1 MRRTKFID
9 RIRRTF
15 LTLCLMATASVAWAE
30 AVEVTNAEQ
39 LKSLLT
45 GSDQELKLT
54 ADITLSKTLVIKSDV
69 IIDLNGHTIT
79 SEGCRA
85 FQVTKGEV
93 LFKSDNPDN
102 PAYIIANGSVPVDN
116 SVIRVGEG
124 GPGGYTGD
132 KTFVKLT
139 IGENVTISTTVETC
153 YGVTVFGN
161 KTEET
166 LIVNG
171 NVNTVGRAA
180 IAGNGLPEYAGTT
193 ITVGENAKIKTSSN
207 VAIYHPQAGVLTVI
221 GSVEGAGG
229 IEMKG
234 GQLVVDEKAMIKAT
248 GTPQHTANENDP
260 STIGYAISIV
270 ESGAYAGV
278 SNVNIS
284 PKATITGEVAVVKD
298 SDKKD
303 GAPDITFDK
312 YGLQMKVMVTTTD
325 NGVEKTV
332 GQYTTLE
339 RAMSEAPAES
349 TIKLMDNF
357 SISSTFETSQVYTL
371 DLNGHT
377 ITSDGQRALWVKS
390 GNVTITSSVEGGK
403 ITVPTITDNDK
414 SVIRVG
420 SDESADVSL
429 TVGQNV
435 TISADECY
443 GVVVEGQNTNASLT
457 VKGNVSTKNKP
468 AIAGQGPTGPTT
480 ATISIGSTA
489 NINASDN
496 VAIYNSLAGTVT
508 IDGTVTVKGAGGIEM
523 KGGSLAVTSTA
534 HIIAT
539 GTPLHVANDT
549 GCSSVG
555 YAVAVVQNNTNGQKV
570 TNVSIDSSAEVI
582 GAVAQLH
589 DSDVTD
595 FNPSYTGKFTTKLA
609 AIGNDQYFSLND
621 AIKIVPQEGI
631 VKLLMS
637 LTQSTPFVMDAEKT
651 YTFDLNTYTLTGNG
665 CAAVQVSHGHV
676 TMTNGIVTSTGA
688 APATIQVG
696 SDEGTNRAVS
706 LLVSNN
712 VEVSSSSSPGVLL
725 SGTRTRETLDVK
737 GKVTTV
743 TTEGH
748 SAIVTA
754 DEVDKIHVYSGAE
767 VTATDAVAIY
777 QANVGDLVVDGG
789 GKVIGSGTTA
799 GAIEMKGG
807 DLTVDAGAIV
817 TATGSTTH
825 RASDDAPSTN
835 GYAIA
840 LVENTNFPGV
850 GRVNISNSATV
861 TGIIACIVD
870 SEGNKPRFTGDV
882 SMIAKTTANGNQYA
896 KISDAIGAV
905 AAGAEVML
913 LDNLTVTSP
922 VELNKALILN
932 MDDYSIIGNQGSGAA
947 VTVGAGVTLKN
958 GGITSEKDGININ
971 ISDGTVAL
979 QNMTVT
985 TAGVSLTVAQGT
997 VTTDQKTNFTSTGAN
1012 TIALN
1017 GGNLTVA
1024 GKVQNTSNASN
1035 ASNAIEATA
1044 GSLSVAN
1051 TATVTSTNGKG
1062 IDWQSSGELTI
1073 EGGKISG
1080 TEAVYAN
1087 AGKVIITGGTF
1098 TGKTHGVEIAGY
1110 STLPEVTGGTFVC
1123 GTNDDDKPIAY
1134 TGSTDLTDGFVTG
1147 DYFSKKIAQAI
1158 CKKGYTVAANPKS
1171 NHLFYLI
1178 NEIVIND
1185 GTNWTAPS
1193 EPYTI
1198 ATAKYVRN
1206 SGMGAAGTEYGT
1218 LCLPFSFS
1226 TTTQDDMTFY
1236 KVASIDATNGVLN
1249 IENIEGNIAAG
1260 TPVIFQLDSRKTNFT
1275 IESAMAS
1282 VTTMTDEDNDD
1293 ALKANGLVG
1302 RFTKKTI
1309 TDGLS
1314 GIYYLNSDAFHQAK
1328 TSLTVPAFRAYI
1340 QPITGSTAKAS
1351 VLNIHIV
1358 DEDEVDGIGSA
1369 QNDDFDV
1376 EAVYDLQGRKQNG
1389 LQKGM
1394 NIMKMSNGKTIKV
1407 YVNK

>member
-9 RIRRTF
+9 KIRRTF
-15 LTLCLMATASVAWAE
+15 LTLCLMATATLAWAE
-30 AVEVTNAEQ
+30 AVEVNNAEQ
-39 LKSLLT
+39 LASLLT

-54 ADITLSKTLVIKSDV
+54 ADITLSQTLVIKSDV

-93 LFKSDNPDN
+93 LFKSDNP
-102 PAYIIANGSVPVDN
+102 AYIIANGRVPVDN

-303 GAPDITFDK
+303 GAPDITFDQ

-508 IDGTVTVKGAGGIEM
+508 IDGTVKGAGGIEM

-840 LVENTNFPGV
+840 LVENANFPGV

-913 LDNLTVTSP
+913 LDNLTVNSP

-932 MDDYSIIGNQGSGAA
+932 MDDYSIIGNQDSGAA

-958 GGITSEKDGININ
+958 GGITSEKDGIR
-971 ISDGTVAL
+971 ISEGTIVL
-979 QNMTVT
+979 QHMAVNT
-985 TAGVSLTVAQGT
+985 TGVSLTVNGGT
-997 VTTDQKTNFTSTGAN
+997 VTADQKTTFSSTGSN
-1012 TIALN
+1012 TVSLT
-1017 GGNLTVA
+1017 GGTLTVD
-1024 GKVQNTSNASN
+1024 GKVQNTSTSSN
-1035 ASNAIEATA
+1035 LNAIEATA
-1044 GSLSVAN
+1044 GSLSIESN
-1051 TATVTSTNGKG
+1051 ATITSTKGKG
-1062 IDWQSSGELTI
+1062 VDWQSAGTLTI
-1073 EGGKISG
+1073 EGGKIAG

-1087 AGKVIITGGTF
+1087 AGIVTISGGTF
-1098 TGKTHGVEIAGY
+1098 TGAGHAVEIAG
-1110 STLPEVTGGTFVC
+1110 TTTPTVEGGTFVC
-1123 GTNDDDKPIAY
+1123 GSDETYQPVAAASGIV
-1134 TGSTDLTDGFVTG
+1134 GFVSG
-1147 DYFSKKIAQAI
+1147 DYFSKKIDQDI
-1158 CKKGYTVAANPKS
+1158 CKAGYTVAANPKS
-1171 NHLFYLI
+1171 NRMYYLI

-1193 EPYTI
+1193 EGYTI

-1206 SGMGAAGTEYGT
+1206 SGMGAAGTMYGT

-1226 TTTQDDMTFY
+1226 ATQTGMTFY

-1275 IESAMAS
+1275 IESSMAS
-1282 VTTMTDEDNDD
+1282 VTEDNDD

-1340 QPITGSTAKAS
+1340 QPSLITGSTAKAS

>member
-9 RIRRTF
+9 KIRRTF
-15 LTLCLMATASVAWAE
+15 LTLCLMATATMAWAVDVATEQALKE
-30 AVEVTNAEQ
+30 AVSSSNTEIT
-39 LKSLLT
+39 
-45 GSDQELKLT
+45 LT
-54 ADITLSKTLVIKSDV
+54 AHIVLTSTLEINRTTQLT
-69 IIDLNGHTIT
+69 IDLNGHNITANGFRAIHIKQGVVTI
-79 SEGCRA
+79 
-85 FQVTKGEV
+85 
-93 LFKSDNPDN
+93 KSDTS
-102 PAYIIANGSVPVDN
+102 AEISATGSVPIDQ
-116 SVIRVGEG
+116 SVIRL
-124 GPGGYTGD
+124 GD
-132 KTFVKLT
+132 GAEAIQGTKNNVNLT
-139 IGENVTISTTVETC
+139 LDDNVTVVTTVETC
-153 YGVTVFGN
+153 YGITVFGGS
-161 KTEET
+161 TTET
-166 LIVNG
+166 LTVNG
-171 NVNTVGRAA
+171 KVKTTGRPAV
-180 IAGNGLPEYAGTT
+180 AGNGNAWNDGTT
-193 ITVGENAKIKTSSN
+193 ISIGEKAEISTTSN
-207 VAIYHPQAGVLTVI
+207 VAIYHPQGGILNVI

-234 GQLVVDEKAMIKAT
+234 GQLTVDEKAKIKAT
-248 GTPQHTANENDP
+248 GTPQHTAKDNDP
-260 STIGYAISIV
+260 STSGYAIAIV
-270 ESGAYAGV
+270 ENGKYAGV
-278 SNVNIS
+278 SMVNIS
-284 PKATITGEVAVVKD
+284 PKASITGEIAVLKD
-298 SDKKD
+298 SDKKVESPEIEFSD
-303 GAPDITFDK
+303 G
-312 YGLQMKVMVTTTD
+312 GLQMAVKVTTTE
-325 NGVEKTV
+325 NGEEKTF
-332 GQYTTLE
+332 GQYSSLE
-339 RAMSEAPAES
+339 RAMSEAPSGS
-349 TIKLMDNF
+349 TITLSDNF
-357 SISSTFETSQVYTL
+357 SITSTFETTKDFTL
-371 DLNGHT
+371 DLDGHT
-377 ITSDGQRALWVKS
+377 ITSNGQRALWIKS
-390 GNVTITSSVEGGK
+390 GNVTVKSTAEGGK
-403 ITVPTITDNDK
+403 IIVPTCTDNDK

-420 SDESADVSL
+420 SDETATVEL
-429 TVGQNV
+429 TVDQNV

-443 GVVVEGQNTNASLT
+443 GITIFGMNNTQNLT
-457 VKGNVSTKNKP
+457 VNGNVETKIRP
-468 AIAGQGPTGPTT
+468 AIAGNGTRTLKPTNITIAQTAHIKTT
-480 ATISIGSTA
+480 
-489 NINASDN
+489 DN
-496 VAIYNSLAGTVT
+496 VAIYHPQGGTIIV
-508 IDGTVTVKGAGGIEM
+508 DGTVEGAGGIEI
-523 KGGSLAVTSTA
+523 KGGTLEVSEHANIT
-534 HIIAT
+534 AT
-539 GTPLHVANDT
+539 GTPTHVPNTNDPST
-549 GCSSVG
+549 SG
-555 YAVAVVQNNTNGQKV
+555 YAIAIVENNGGYGNGEGVKAVTIDNNAT
-570 TNVSIDSSAEVI
+570 IDGI
-582 GAVAQLH
+582 VAQLK
-589 DSDVTD
+589 DSEIDG
-595 FNPSYTGKFTTKLA
+595 FNPTLFGAAVSAKVA

-621 AIKIVPQEGI
+621 AIKIVPSEGT
-631 VKLLMS
+631 VKLLMT
-637 LTQSTPFVMDAEKT
+637 LTQSAPFVMDAEKT
-651 YTFDLNTYTLTGNG
+651 YTFDLNDHSLTGNG

-676 TMTNGIVTSTGA
+676 TITNGTITSTGT
-688 APATIQVG
+688 APAAIRVG
-696 SDEGTNRAVS
+696 SDEGTNRQVS
-706 LLVSNN
+706 LIINN
-712 VEVSSSSSPGVLL
+712 DVNVTSSSSTGVLL
-725 SGTRTRETLDVK
+725 SGTNTRETLDVK
-737 GKVTTV
+737 GKVTT
-743 TTEGH
+743 EGH

-754 DEVDKIHVYSGAE
+754 DAIDRIHVNTGAE
-767 VTATDAVAIY
+767 VTATNAVAIY
-777 QANVGDLVVDGG
+777 QINTGELIVDG
-789 GKVIGSGTTA
+789 KVTGS

-807 DLTVDAGAIV
+807 DLTVYNGATIV
-817 TATGSTTH
+817 ANASSTSH
-825 RASDDAPSTN
+825 QASNTAPSTN

-840 LVENTNFPGV
+840 LVENADFLGV
-850 GRVNISNSATV
+850 GRVNISNAATV

-882 SMIAKTTANGNQYA
+882 NMVAKTTANGNRYA
-896 KISDAIGAV
+896 KIDDAISEAV
-905 AAGAEVML
+905 TNGEVKL
-913 LDNLTVTSP
+913 LDNLTVTSA
-922 VELNKALILN
+922 VTINKAITLD
-932 MDDYSIIGNQGSGAA
+932 MDDYSIIGNQSSGAA
-947 VTVGAGVTLKN
+947 LTVGAGVTLKN
-958 GGITSEKDGININ
+958 GGILSDQAGININ